1 VQEKGLVRPLKLAR
15 ALVSLEESTAI
26 LAHFRGSL
34 GRRRAPFLIFALDEM
49 ANYKEEGADRCQK
62 I

>member
-1 VQEKGLVRPLKLAR
+1 MRPLKLAR